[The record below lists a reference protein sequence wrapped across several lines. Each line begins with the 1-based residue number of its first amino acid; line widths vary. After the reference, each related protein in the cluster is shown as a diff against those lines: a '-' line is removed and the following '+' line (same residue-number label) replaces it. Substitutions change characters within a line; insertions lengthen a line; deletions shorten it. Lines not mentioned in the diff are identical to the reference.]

1 MRSAAIFL
9 LSALL
14 ILAGGSAW
22 LALYPNVPED
32 LGGVES
38 LDARARLVRI
48 PVGDDHLDGWY
59 LAGEKPVTVVLLAGY
74 ARDHRRMWRYAHFLH
89 DMGLGV
95 LNVDF
100 RSVRRLGR
108 KPTTLGH
115 WEVAD
120 AGAAVDW
127 LRANPASAKHEVVLF
142 GESLGGAT
150 AIALAAERKD
160 VAAVIADCPFATAEA
175 AIADGFEL
183 VLKLPAA
190 PSAPLTAAARHF
202 GRLATGVDPGALDV
216 TRSLKALSGRPVLVI
231 QTARGDRFAARQ
243 VAQIKSALGL
253 SAETWD
259 VDDVKHN
266 QAWVHHRAR
275 YEDRVSSFLR
285 SRLALDAPAPPAA
298 PARVAAADVVV
309 PASFSTSPSAT
320 PEPAAV
326 AVGGPFGNTLR
337 QRVP

>member
-1 MRSAAIFL
+1 MRNAAILL

-14 ILAGGSAW
+14 VLAGGSAW
-22 LALYPNVPED
+22 LTLYPPVPED

-38 LDARARLVRI
+38 LDARARQVKI

-100 RSVRRLGR
+100 RSVRRFGR

-127 LRANPASAKHEVVLF
+127 LRANPASAKHEIVLF

-150 AIALAAERKD
+150 AIALASERPD
-160 VAAVIADCPFATAEA
+160 VAAVIADCPFATADA

-183 VLKLPAA
+183 VLKLPAV
-190 PSAPLTAAARHF
+190 PSAPLTALARHF
-202 GRLATGVDPGALDV
+202 GRLTTGVDPGTLDV
-216 TRSLKALSGRPVLVI
+216 THKLKTLAGRPVLVI
-231 QTARGDRFAARQ
+231 QTARGDRFAAKQ
-243 VAQIKSALGL
+243 VTQIKSALGL
-253 SAETWD
+253 SGENWD

-275 YEDRVSSFLR
+275 YEDRVSTFLR
-285 SRLALDAPAPPAA
+285 SRLALDTPVAPVLAP
-298 PARVAAADVVV
+298 VAAELV
-309 PASFSTSPSAT
+309 PASNYSTSPSASA
-320 PEPAAV
+320 EPAAV
-326 AVGGPFGNTLR
+326 AVGGSPGNTLR